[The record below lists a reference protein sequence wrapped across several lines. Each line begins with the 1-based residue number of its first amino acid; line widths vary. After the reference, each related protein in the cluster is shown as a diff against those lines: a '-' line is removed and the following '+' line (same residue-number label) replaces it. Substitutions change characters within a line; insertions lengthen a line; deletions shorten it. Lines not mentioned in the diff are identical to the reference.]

1 MGRARDAEPTAEPAC
16 GVRLRAVIRGRLA
29 GQDGIALVLT
39 LIVMGVLTIGTAA
52 VMTEVTSNE
61 HHFGRDHQVNRALN
75 IAEAGLN
82 AGVNA
87 AKALPA
93 TATSLP
99 GASGTTDNGSW
110 SYTATRAQDS
120 SNPDL
125 YYWTITSTGVSPD
138 GNVTRIV
145 SRKVAQTVTH
155 HSSSSER
162 PP

>member
-1 MGRARDAEPTAEPAC
+1 MGRARDAEPTAEPAF

-87 AKALPA
+87 AKALAGDRHLLAGGEWNHRQRLVVVHGDAGAGLDRIPTSTTGRSRPPA
-93 TATSLP
+93 SRPTATSR
-99 GASGTTDNGSW
+99 GS
-110 SYTATRAQDS
+110 
-120 SNPDL
+120 
-125 YYWTITSTGVSPD
+125 
-138 GNVTRIV
+138 
-145 SRKVAQTVTH
+145 
-155 HSSSSER
+155 
-162 PP
+162 